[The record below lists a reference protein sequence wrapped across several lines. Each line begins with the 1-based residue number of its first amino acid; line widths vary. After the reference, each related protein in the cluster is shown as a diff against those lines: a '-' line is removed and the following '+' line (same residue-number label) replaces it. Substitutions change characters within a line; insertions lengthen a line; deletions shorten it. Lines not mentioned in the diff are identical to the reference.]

1 MKTFFKLISFI
12 LLFCWS
18 CSSGDKNEP
27 TPEPSPEIVISS
39 TQKVPVMETKG
50 GTANITFSTTASWTA
65 SVVNT
70 RSDNWCAV
78 SPASGGAGTVTL
90 TITAT
95 ENATPDER
103 NATVTLRAGTA
114 SKTLTI
120 TQKQK
125 DALTLTSSKIE
136 VAAIGGEIG
145 VEVKANIPF
154 DYEIEESSRP
164 WIASASTRGLT
175 AAALKFRVAE
185 NTDLEKRE
193 GYIIVR
199 SGELTEKVTVY
210 QEGSAASIVLTQNE
224 YTVGSEG
231 ETIKVELKS
240 NTDYEVQLPKE
251 DWITEV
257 TTRAYSS
264 HTHYFTVAK
273 NETHDARGAEIL
285 FTDKENGVTEKVKIS
300 QAQQDGI
307 VVTQSSYNI
316 DETGGVVEV
325 EIASNIDYETS
336 IDSDWIKEVAKTR
349 GLTGQK
355 LSFAVAAMPEGV
367 SRTGKIVFT
376 NKGANIVETV
386 TVQQQRHLYLKETSV
401 ELVETKPMK
410 LTYVCVSPSESL
422 IWESSDTNVASVTQ
436 EGVVTGVNKGVAV
449 ITVAT
454 KDGKYKAS
462 CEVSVKAI
470 TDYLSFSISSSIIS
484 VGGWINKSVS
494 STIKNNSEYDITLLS
509 LTILHPVTNVVILKT
524 TDSSSLGVLQAGGER
539 TLGVNGLREDITP
552 KFVWEYAFGGN
563 RYANLEKIGGA
574 GTGNPG
580 ASGEDMPWQ

>member
-1 MKTFFKLISFI
+1 M

-50 GTANITFSTTASWTA
+50 GTVNITFSTTASWTA

-70 RSDNWCAV
+70 RSDNWCII
-78 SPASGGAGTVTL
+78 SPTSGGAGTVAL

-95 ENATPDER
+95 ENLTPDER

-145 VEVKANIPF
+145 IEVKANIPF
-154 DYEIEESSRP
+154 DYEIEESSKP
-164 WIASASTRGLT
+164 WITSASTRGLT
-175 AAALKFRVAE
+175 ATALKFRVAE

-199 SGELTEKVTVY
+199 SGEFTEKVTVY

-240 NTDYEVQLPKE
+240 NTDYEVQLPRE

-257 TTRAYSS
+257 TTKAYSS

-273 NETHDARGAEIL
+273 NETNDARGAEIL

-300 QAQQDGI
+300 QAQLDGI
-307 VVTQSSYNI
+307 IVTQSSYNI

-349 GLTGQK
+349 GLIGQK
-355 LSFAVAAMPEGV
+355 LSFTVAAMPEGV
-367 SRTGKIVFT
+367 SRTGKIDFT
-376 NKGANIVETV
+376 NKAANIVETV
-386 TVQQQRHLYLKETSV
+386 TIQQQRHLYFKEASV

-410 LTYVCVSPSESL
+410 LTYASVSPDENL

-436 EGVVTGVNKGVAV
+436 EGIVTGVNKGVAV

-470 TDYLSFSISSSIIS
+470 TDYLSFSVSSSIIS

-509 LTILHPVTNVVILKT
+509 LTILHPVTNIVISKT
-524 TDSSSLGVLQAGGER
+524 TDSSLLGILQAGGER

-552 KFVWEYAFGGN
+552 KFVWEYTFGGN

>member
-1 MKTFFKLISFI
+1 MKIFLKLISFI
-12 LLFCWS
+12 LIFCWS
-18 CSSGDKNEP
+18 CSSGDDNEP
-27 TPEPSPEIVISS
+27 VPEPSPEIVIPP
-39 TQKVPVMETKG
+39 TQKVPVMEPKG
-50 GTANITFSTTASWTA
+50 GTGTITFSATSSWTA

-70 RSDNWCAV
+70 RSGSWCTI
-78 SPASGGAGTVTL
+78 SPTSGSAGTATL
-90 TITAT
+90 TITAA
-95 ENATPDER
+95 ENTTPDER
-103 NATVTLRAGTA
+103 NATVTLQAGTA
-114 SKTLTI
+114 SKSFTI

-136 VAAIGGEIG
+136 VAAIGGEIS

-154 DYEIEESSRP
+154 DYEIEELSKP
-164 WIASASTRGLT
+164 WITSVTTRGLT
-175 AAALKFRVAE
+175 TTTLKFHVAE
-185 NTDLEKRE
+185 NADLKKRE

-199 SGELTEKVTVY
+199 SGEFEEKVTVY
-210 QEGSAASIVLTQNE
+210 QEGSAASIVLTQSE

-240 NTDYEVQLPKE
+240 NTNYEVELPKE
-251 DWITEV
+251 DWVTEV

-264 HTHYFTVAK
+264 HTHYFAVAK
-273 NETHDARGAEIL
+273 NETYDARGAEIL
-285 FTDKENGVTEKVKIS
+285 FTDKENGVTEKVKIN
-300 QAQQDGI
+300 QAQRDGI
-307 VVTQSSYNI
+307 VVSQSLYNV
-316 DETGGVVEV
+316 DETGGIVEV

-336 IDSDWIKEVAKTR
+336 IDSDWIKETVKAR

-355 LSFAVAAMPEGV
+355 LSFTVAAMPEGV
-367 SRTGKIVFT
+367 SRIGKIVFT
-376 NKGANIVETV
+376 NQVTNIAETV

-410 LTYVCVSPSESL
+410 LNYVCVSLDESL

-462 CEVSVKAI
+462 CEVVVKAI
-470 TDYLSFSISSSIIS
+470 TDYITFSTSSSIIS

-494 STIKNNSEYDITLLS
+494 STIKNNSGYDITLRS
-509 LTILHPVTNVVILKT
+509 LTIYHPVTNAVISRT
-524 TDSSSLGVLQAGGER
+524 TDSSLLGVLQAGGEKS
-539 TLGVNGLREDITP
+539 LGVNGLREDIMP
-552 KFVWEYAFGGN
+552 KFVWEYTFGEN

>member
-1 MKTFFKLISFI
+1 
-12 LLFCWS
+12 
-18 CSSGDKNEP
+18 
-27 TPEPSPEIVISS
+27 
-39 TQKVPVMETKG
+39 METKG
-50 GTANITFSTTASWTA
+50 GTVNVTFSTTASWTA

-70 RSDNWCAV
+70 RSDNWCII
-78 SPASGGAGTVTL
+78 SPTSGSAGTVAL

-95 ENATPDER
+95 ENLTPDER

-145 VEVKANIPF
+145 IEVKANIPF
-154 DYEIEESSRP
+154 DYEIEESSKP
-164 WIASASTRGLT
+164 WITSASTRGLT
-175 AAALKFRVAE
+175 ATALKFRVAE
-185 NTDLEKRE
+185 NTELEKRE

-199 SGELTEKVTVY
+199 SGEFTEKVTVY

-240 NTDYEVQLPKE
+240 NTDYEVQLPRE

-257 TTRAYSS
+257 TTKAYSS

-273 NETHDARGAEIL
+273 NETNDARGAEIL

-307 VVTQSSYNI
+307 IVTQSLYNI

-336 IDSDWIKEVAKTR
+336 IDSDWIKELAKTR
-349 GLTGQK
+349 GLIGQK
-355 LSFAVAAMPEGV
+355 LSFTVAAMPEGG

-376 NKGANIVETV
+376 NKAANIAETV
-386 TVQQQRHLYLKETSV
+386 TVQQQRHLYFKEVSV

-410 LTYVCVSPSESL
+410 LIYVCVSPSESL

-470 TDYLSFSISSSIIS
+470 TDYLSFSVSSSIIS

-509 LTILHPVTNVVILKT
+509 LTILHPVTNIVISKT
-524 TDSSSLGVLQAGGER
+524 TDSSLLGILQAGGER

-552 KFVWEYAFGGN
+552 KFVWEYTFGGN

>member
-1 MKTFFKLISFI
+1 M

-50 GTANITFSTTASWTA
+50 GTVNITFSTTASWTA

-70 RSDNWCAV
+70 RSDNWCII
-78 SPASGGAGTVTL
+78 SPTSGGAGTVAL

-95 ENATPDER
+95 ENLTPDER

-145 VEVKANIPF
+145 IEVKANIPF
-154 DYEIEESSRP
+154 DYEIEESSKP
-164 WIASASTRGLT
+164 WITSASTRGLT
-175 AAALKFRVAE
+175 ATALKFRVAE

-199 SGELTEKVTVY
+199 SGEFTEKVTVY

-240 NTDYEVQLPKE
+240 NTDYEVQLPRE

-257 TTRAYSS
+257 TTKAYSS

-273 NETHDARGAEIL
+273 NETNDARGAEIL

-300 QAQQDGI
+300 QAQLDGI
-307 VVTQSSYNI
+307 IVTQSSYNI

-349 GLTGQK
+349 GLIGQK
-355 LSFAVAAMPEGV
+355 LSFTVAAMPEGV

-376 NKGANIVETV
+376 NKAANIVETV
-386 TVQQQRHLYLKETSV
+386 TIQQQRHLYFKEASV

-410 LTYVCVSPSESL
+410 LTYASVSPDENL

-436 EGVVTGVNKGVAV
+436 EGIVTGVNKGVAV

-470 TDYLSFSISSSIIS
+470 TDYLSFSVSSSIIS

-509 LTILHPVTNVVILKT
+509 LTILHPVTNIVISKT
-524 TDSSSLGVLQAGGER
+524 TDSSLLGILQAGGER

-552 KFVWEYAFGGN
+552 KFVWEYTFGGN